1 MRHQKSGR
9 KLNRTSS
16 HKKALMRNLATAII
30 THKRIATTEAKAKEL
45 RPYIEKLI
53 TRAKKALVR
62 EQQNKLPEGQTIDIH
77 ARRMVSADVFGKGA
91 VQELFDTIA
100 PKVAE
105 RAGGYCRIIK
115 TGMRR
120 GDAAR
125 TAIIQL
131 VDWFD
136 VQDGATST
144 KRKKKTAAK
153 PKTTETA
160 PAVEAK
166 VEKKKKTVA
175 AAPAEEVAAPIAEVA
190 APVEEVVAEVAAPVE
205 EVVAEVAAPVEEV
218 LAEEAAPVE
227 EVVAEEA
234 APVEEVVEEAVA
246 EVVAPVEEVVAEEA
260 APVEEVVAEEAAPA
274 EEVVAEITE
283 EVIPSDD
290 EESVTIKKSED

>member
-1 MRHQKSGR
+1 
-9 KLNRTSS
+9 
-16 HKKALMRNLATAII
+16 MRNLATALI

-45 RPYIEKLI
+45 RPYVEKLI

-115 TGMRR
+115 TGVRR

-144 KRKKKTAAK
+144 KRKRKPAAK
-153 PKTTETA
+153 PKAKPVAAETIAAA
-160 PAVEAK
+160 PV
-166 VEKKKKTVA
+166 
-175 AAPAEEVAAPIAEVA
+175 AAPAEVPAPVVEPVADIAEETIPV
-190 APVEEVVAEVAAPVE
+190 VEEVVVAAE
-205 EVVAEVAAPVEEV
+205 EPIADVV
-218 LAEEAAPVE
+218 EEAAPV
-227 EVVAEEA
+227 
-234 APVEEVVEEAVA
+234 VEETVA
-246 EVVAPVEEVVAEEA
+246 EVTEAAEE
-260 APVEEVVAEEAAPA
+260 
-274 EEVVAEITE
+274 I
-283 EVIPSDD
+283 IPSDD
-290 EESVTIKKSED
+290 AESVTIKKTEE